1 MTSTIQTR
9 IDNETRLAAEKIF
22 KEMGISLNEGIRL
35 FIKQTSI
42 RKRIPFDIIASDSWV
57 EHNASSHIPNRE
69 TLKVMEDLDSGKDI
83 KTFKSVKEFMAD
95 LSA

>member
-9 IDNETRLAAEKIF
+9 IDNETRLSAEKIF
-22 KEMGISLNEGIRL
+22 KEMGMSLNEGIRL

-42 RKRIPFDIIASDSWV
+42 RKRIPFDIVASDPWAA
-57 EHNASSHIPNRE
+57 HNASSHIPNEE
-69 TLKVMEDLDSGKDI
+69 TVKAIEDLDSGKDV

-95 LSA
+95 LKA